1 MASLRSVQ
9 ISKPL
14 SKLLNQFA
22 SKALNNELN
31 DPVGLAVATE
41 ALAEAAWLEAFDFT
55 PPSIRID

>member
-1 MASLRSVQ
+1 MVGLRPVQ

-22 SKALNNELN
+22 LKALNNELN
-31 DPVGLAVATE
+31 DPIGLAVAAE
-41 ALAEAAWLEAFDFT
+41 VLAKAAWLEAFEFT